1 MPLSRRKPF
10 KYKSDKVSK
19 PPKTSR
25 TEMSPE
31 MRAFIVGAYV
41 ASRDGYA
48 SQRDLTA
55 LVQRTQ
61 PAICKLVRRTEKKV
75 MESGLDLWDPILY
88 KNDLGRGRSALLTQ
102 EQKDAII
109 AITTQDRHHREQ
121 ESWQAIKHNNFSSIV
136 PDISVSTFE
145 NIMYEAGYSR
155 RKPGSKPPLTP
166 AQKEERYQWALAH
179 NPDLYE
185 EYDNLSFNFRTVCF
199 TDETPAR
206 IGDQRGMIRT
216 WCKDDEIYDD
226 DVKKD
231 RKAPGTAL
239 QFFGAFRYNNKGPCH
254 VYYHETQEE
263 IDEGQRALE
272 WENLVTKAQSNSS
285 QLTARRA
292 LSILNES
299 DVNLRRST
307 RKLQHVK
314 KHDYHRGIRS
324 RGGVDGYRHREEAL
338 KKVVPWIQQMQHQG
352 LECKLLEDGAPAHK
366 SRIAND
372 YLTVEKIS
380 KIWWAG
386 HSPDVNATEHAWPI
400 MRKHVTKQF
409 TPSRTEQQCEQQW
422 IAAWEAL
429 PIESI
434 NEWVDHVPEMVRR
447 ILRNHGNN
455 NFHG

>member
-1 MPLSRRKPF
+1 MQRNATTNIKRRKPF
-10 KYKSDKVSK
+10 KYKNDTLQKVN
-19 PPKTSR
+19 KTSR
-25 TEMSPE
+25 TEMSPIQ
-31 MRAFIVGAYV
+31 RAFAVGAII

-48 SQRDLTA
+48 SARALAPLMQRS
-55 LVQRTQ
+55 RTNLSN
-61 PAICKLVRRTEKKV
+61 LVRRVEKRATDR
-75 MESGLDLWDPILY
+75 ELNLWDSILY
-88 KNDLGRGRSALLTQ
+88 ENDLGRGRSTLVSQ

-109 AITTQDRHHREQ
+109 AITIQDRDHREQ
-121 ESWQAIKHNNFSSIV
+121 ESWQAIKHKNFSSII
-136 PDISVSTFE
+136 PDISISMFE
-145 NIMYEAGYSR
+145 NIMYKAGYSR
-155 RKPGSKPPLTP
+155 RKPGWKPPLTP
-166 AQKEERYQWALAH
+166 AQKKERYQWALAY
-179 NPDLYE
+179 NPDLYK
-185 EYDNLSFNFRTVCF
+185 EYDNLGFDFRTVCF

-206 IGDQRGMIRT
+206 IGDQQGMIRT

-263 IDEGQRALE
+263 IDKGQRALE

-299 DVNLRRST
+299 DVNLRRNT

-314 KHDYHRGIRS
+314 KHDYHR
-324 RGGVDGYRHREEAL
+324 
-338 KKVVPWIQQMQHQG
+338 
-352 LECKLLEDGAPAHK
+352 ECKLLEDGAPAHK

-386 HSPDVNATEHAWPI
+386 HSPDVNATEHAWLV
-400 MRKHVTKQF
+400 MRKHVTKDF
-409 TPSRTEQQCEQQW
+409 TLSYTEEGCERQW
-422 IAAWEAL
+422 IQAWDDL
-429 PIESI
+429 SIESI
-434 NEWVDHVPEMVRR
+434 NKWVDHVPEVVRK